1 MPLMDDLSLF
11 CCQNPDCCDYGCRG
25 RDNLRVGFY
34 YGPRKQRRMLVCRT
48 CQARFSER
56 KGTALFGARLA
67 HDRVL
72 AVFAHL
78 QDGCGVRQT
87 ARLTGVD
94 KDTVVR
100 YGLRAGT
107 HARQAHDELVAFSPD
122 DPGRA
127 TG

>member
-1 MPLMDDLSLF
+1 MDDLSPF
-11 CCQNPDCCDYGCRG
+11 CCQNLDCSDYGLRG
-25 RDNLRVGFY
+25 RGNLRVGFR
-34 YGPRKQRRMLVCRT
+34 YGPGKRRRMLVCRT

-56 KGTALFGARLA
+56 KGTALFAARLPEGQA
-67 HDRVL
+67 V

-100 YGLRAGT
+100 YAVRAGT
-107 HARQAHDELVAFSPD
+107 HAHQAHDELVAFSPD
-122 DPGRA
+122 DPGGPTR
-127 TG
+127 